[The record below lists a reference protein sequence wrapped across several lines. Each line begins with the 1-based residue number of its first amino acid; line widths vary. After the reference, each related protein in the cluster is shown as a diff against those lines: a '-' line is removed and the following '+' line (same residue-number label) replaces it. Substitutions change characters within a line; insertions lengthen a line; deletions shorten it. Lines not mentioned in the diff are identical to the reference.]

1 MNEAQAV
8 CPQCKREVNFRKQGQ
23 IASCPLCGFQY
34 QLSEPPYLGS
44 SGQTENQV
52 LQFFKVMAVALLVLA
67 GVGAALAGILFVG
80 CALIFRG

>member
-1 MNEAQAV
+1 MNDSKAV
-8 CPQCKREVNFRKQGQ
+8 CPRCKREVQFQRQGPV
-23 IASCPLCGFQY
+23 ARCPLCGFQY